1 MYSYWPYREKTT
13 AIHFPINADTGL
25 HQVHYTWAG
34 AAALEALCLV
44 FPTVNFA
51 LIDSDCVPT
60 SLFEIAELVNLMTDK
75 ASRAEAMQHNTM
87 ASSSQCPPAVLLT
100 TEAKAELNAGL
111 IIVTGHIPTCT
122 ADVDMDQATPDAC
135 MPLTAAPGSSSSDAP
150 APKAR
155 RIAHSANRRSADEW
169 VTALYNS
176 RASFLATTAVPED
189 PAEAIR
195 GGLVLTPLLGCK
207 ARTPLDW
214 THAWAMLG
222 EWAGIIAFPIPEQA
236 EWPRHGDGRYLRPDF
251 VERTPP
257 FLTWARPIFEQ
268 GALSP
273 MSVFPADFPIL
284 CLPGDKLFQSKE
296 LDNGYSLPPIVH
308 AFHGSKVGLGHQLQQ
323 WQSKGLQPLAVS
335 LIGVDEAPP
344 LWTHP
349 TGCDFVRGSK
359 IVAKPHVSQKR
370 SLTKTQVLLLQS
382 LWTPVEA
389 PNCNNDHTPWPKT
402 CQTACVFC
410 GQQASLQLPTAQILP
425 LLEALQQR
433 LGIDPS
439 NAELA
444 INEVLASHADPKYT
458 DWKIIVMDNTTW
470 QLNDADPGSLDVQ
483 CTGLGGGELD
493 EEWDVLLACKKEAH
507 VYGPSLSKQD
517 DWNARA
523 GTIAGTAHTQEYL
536 LLHIAMFPIGAH
548 TWCRVLGVPYAD
560 QVQAQ
565 IISRAM
571 KLLRFC
577 PITPA
582 HRKPPWPGYTHGL
595 RLFTKLLVAHPL
607 VGVCLPPE
615 IRPVDYLRLTGYMV
629 GSIFIRGHSAGSYA
643 GMVWETILS
652 EFPDIEGKTVL
663 AAIALPPS
671 LLTAHSLS
679 QLRQVHLI
687 HHADD
692 RLCVW
697 NPSNQDTKLLKQ
709 RGFAITHI
717 TGWRAYLGTAQ
728 HSYSHWTRVAL
739 PEGRPDMAQLEGTPG
754 VLPFEVYSQAPLRL
768 ISWCSFELPKTAK
781 RLLRELA
788 IMCELPETTTQALV
802 AVHNSAVQTEQE
814 ATQYLASLA
823 TVTIASRAKLLT
835 YTTMV
840 QHFLG
845 TLQLPMAVYM
855 LDYCLPM
862 LSPNE
867 GYNEAGLTM
876 QSAGPI
882 RQPWQPITFEFL
894 FKGSEFGHWKVKG
907 GQDAFAFR
915 HPSLGKTE
923 VFSLLESDA
932 HHHKVS
938 PIGTGRLVAM
948 VGTTDAPADDGRD
961 LEILFGLVL
970 AITPRTS
977 KSKDELPASR
987 IHRQCNPRFIE
998 VAFLS
1003 GPAIEFFAQEQ
1014 FLALQDWYV
1023 ASGQRLEPIDAT
1035 VHGQKGPLPGTF
1047 FLHTMWMF
1055 GCTKPTREVT
1065 AVAQTPP
1072 CRYHLGLGIY
1082 NVQTAVEGMDG
1093 NKRSHFLHLCGQ
1105 LLRLVLIPCHVEG
1118 EPHPWTRTTALSF
1131 AAELDGH
1138 VLGTL
1143 CAVTMALLTNRLDL
1157 CIQGLFGAGKSKSMA
1172 ILILALIEIDATDS
1186 LKILFIC
1193 KENSG
1198 TRSFA
1203 DLLLW
1208 LDPPSGVFGRIG
1220 RLVGDQERN
1229 KSSYSHTKFDI
1240 HPRERRQMLSKC
1252 QLILAT
1258 GGTVA
1263 QDLTMQWS
1271 TMSGFMQE
1279 LSLMVIDEGQ
1289 QYGTDRE
1296 IAVISLLKQQPL
1308 VLWTG
1313 DSEQTPGGID
1323 RAARNAKR
1331 SRQLLLSKKHGLRS
1345 DRHYY
1350 MPANLADA
1358 MIRLLDGSSNE
1369 GLATLSQILRRGQH
1383 TLGQLWTSQLSP
1395 QDTDDLR
1402 AANAVLPGLRTQFEA
1417 AQPHVQRHS
1426 STCRTAGR
1434 HDGQLPTIPGTPC
1447 LDLAACR
1454 DPPTYGW

>member
-1 MYSYWPYREKTT
+1 MES
-13 AIHFPINADTGL
+13 I
-25 HQVHYTWAG
+25 
-34 AAALEALCLV
+34 
-44 FPTVNFA
+44 
-51 LIDSDCVPT
+51 
-60 SLFEIAELVNLMTDK
+60 
-75 ASRAEAMQHNTM
+75 
-87 ASSSQCPPAVLLT
+87 
-100 TEAKAELNAGL
+100 
-111 IIVTGHIPTCT
+111 
-122 ADVDMDQATPDAC
+122 
-135 MPLTAAPGSSSSDAP
+135 
-150 APKAR
+150 
-155 RIAHSANRRSADEW
+155 
-169 VTALYNS
+169 
-176 RASFLATTAVPED
+176 
-189 PAEAIR
+189 
-195 GGLVLTPLLGCK
+195 
-207 ARTPLDW
+207 
-214 THAWAMLG
+214 
-222 EWAGIIAFPIPEQA
+222 
-236 EWPRHGDGRYLRPDF
+236 PRHC
-251 VERTPP
+251 T
-257 FLTWARPIFEQ
+257 
-268 GALSP
+268 
-273 MSVFPADFPIL
+273 
-284 CLPGDKLFQSKE
+284 
-296 LDNGYSLPPIVH
+296 
-308 AFHGSKVGLGHQLQQ
+308 
-323 WQSKGLQPLAVS
+323 
-335 LIGVDEAPP
+335 
-344 LWTHP
+344 
-349 TGCDFVRGSK
+349 
-359 IVAKPHVSQKR
+359 
-370 SLTKTQVLLLQS
+370 TQ
-382 LWTPVEA
+382 
-389 PNCNNDHTPWPKT
+389 
-402 CQTACVFC
+402 
-410 GQQASLQLPTAQILP
+410 
-425 LLEALQQR
+425 
-433 LGIDPS
+433 
-439 NAELA
+439 
-444 INEVLASHADPKYT
+444 
-458 DWKIIVMDNTTW
+458 
-470 QLNDADPGSLDVQ
+470 
-483 CTGLGGGELD
+483 
-493 EEWDVLLACKKEAH
+493 LLA
-507 VYGPSLSKQD
+507 L
-517 DWNARA
+517 
-523 GTIAGTAHTQEYL
+523 
-536 LLHIAMFPIGAH
+536 
-548 TWCRVLGVPYAD
+548 
-560 QVQAQ
+560 
-565 IISRAM
+565 
-571 KLLRFC
+571 
-577 PITPA
+577 
-582 HRKPPWPGYTHGL
+582 
-595 RLFTKLLVAHPL
+595 
-607 VGVCLPPE
+607 
-615 IRPVDYLRLTGYMV
+615 
-629 GSIFIRGHSAGSYA
+629 
-643 GMVWETILS
+643 
-652 EFPDIEGKTVL
+652 
-663 AAIALPPS
+663 
-671 LLTAHSLS
+671 
-679 QLRQVHLI
+679 
-687 HHADD
+687 
-692 RLCVW
+692 
-697 NPSNQDTKLLKQ
+697 
-709 RGFAITHI
+709 
-717 TGWRAYLGTAQ
+717 
-728 HSYSHWTRVAL
+728 TRVAL

-788 IMCELPETTTQALV
+788 IMCELPETTTQELV
-802 AVHNSAVQTEQE
+802 THIAVHNSAVQTEQE

-823 TVTIASRAKLLT
+823 TVTIASRTKLLN

-855 LDYCLPM
+855 LDYYLPM

-867 GYNEAGLTM
+867 GYNETGLTM

-923 VFSLLESDA
+923 VFSLLASDA

-948 VGTTDAPADDGRD
+948 VGTADAPADDGRD
-961 LEILFGLVL
+961 LQILFGLVL

-1014 FLALQDWYV
+1014 FVALQDWYV
-1023 ASGQRLEPIDAT
+1023 ASGQRLDPIDAT
-1035 VHGQKGPLPGTF
+1035 VQGQKGPVPGTF

-1118 EPHPWTRTTALSF
+1118 ELHPWTRTTALSF

-1172 ILILALIEIDATDS
+1172 ILILALIEIDVTDS

-1240 HPRERRQMLSKC
+1240 HPRERRQMLNKC

-1271 TMSGFMQE
+1271 TMGGFMQE
-1279 LSLMVIDEGQ
+1279 LSLLVIDEGQ

-1296 IAVISLLKQQPL
+1296 IAVISLLRQQPL

-1345 DRHYY
+1345 DRNYY

-1358 MIRLLDGSSNE
+1358 MIRLLDGSANE
-1369 GLATLSQILRRGQH
+1369 GLATLSQILKRGQP
-1383 TLGQLWTSQLSP
+1383 TLGQLWTSHLSP
-1395 QDTDDLR
+1395 QDTEDLR
-1402 AANAVLPGLRTQFEA
+1402 AANTVLPGLRAQFEA

-1426 STCRTAGR
+1426 RFVDAELLEGTTVNFPRSLVRLAWILQHAATLLPMAGDIQAVLNSQTAGVSDIHAWGLMLPSSSRVSPVTYHSVVAVRYPDLCKCINGLWELGSFASGGLPDRPPGFQLVLWDTNARINGLVATDLETLVSEVLHPFPHNAGFADGLFVMTTATDHKNNLNRSVLKKDYVRTLRVETIANSAGGTAQVSIVAQPSIGVFKHQILLQWLPYRRYRRLPRQNHCRTHPVQIVNPACLPAR
-1434 HDGQLPTIPGTPC
+1434 HDGAHGHGAGDCDHCIWHPG
-1447 LDLAACR
+1447 
-1454 DPPTYGW
+1454 PPERRNDMGVA